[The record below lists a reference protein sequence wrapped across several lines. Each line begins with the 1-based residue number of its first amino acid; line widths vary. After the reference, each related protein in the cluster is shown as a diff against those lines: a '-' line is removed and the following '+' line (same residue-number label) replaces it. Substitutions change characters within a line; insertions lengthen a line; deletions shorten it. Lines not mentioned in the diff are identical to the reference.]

1 MKHCLVL
8 LLLCAPL
15 LPSVQAQ
22 GVCSSDAQPQPV
34 RLLERFLTADCE
46 PCWSRASPQALAKNQ
61 ASGQSDQVLTLDW
74 ILPSRQGDEAALSG
88 AASRD
93 ALLRLQTLGR
103 PAPAREMQ
111 LSSAVPKRSAY
122 RLRVAHGVALG
133 GYIGASIEVHGMPSP
148 KAASPTPTPG
158 GSQRDETTAVLL
170 LVETIAAGTEGTPIT
185 RYLVRNMLRIPWPVR
200 DAAGHQEPP
209 NLLER
214 RPLSVPSSAQA
225 QRLRVVG
232 WLQDRQGRL
241 LAAAQSACLPE
252 LEDSASTP
260 P

>member
-8 LLLCAPL
+8 LLLYAPL

-34 RLLERFLTADCE
+34 RLLERFLSADCE
-46 PCWSRASPQALAKNQ
+46 PCWSRASPQLSAKTQ
-61 ASGQSDQVLTLDW
+61 ASGQSDQVLMLDW

-111 LSSAVPKRSAY
+111 LSSVVHKRSAY

-133 GYIGASIEVHGMPSP
+133 GYIGASIEVRGMPSP
-148 KAASPTPTPG
+148 KAASPAPTPG
-158 GSQRDETTAVLL
+158 GSLRSETTAVLL
-170 LVETIAAGTEGTPIT
+170 LVETIDAGTEGTPIT
-185 RYLVRNMLRIPWPVR
+185 RHLVRNMLQIPWPGVN
-200 DAAGHQEPP
+200 AIGHQEPP
-209 NLLER
+209 SLLER
-214 RPLSVPSSAQA
+214 RPLSVPSGAQA

-252 LEDSASTP
+252 LEDRASTP

>member
-1 MKHCLVL
+1 MKHCLFL

-15 LPSVQAQ
+15 LPSAQAQ

-34 RLLERFLTADCE
+34 RLLERFVSADCE
-46 PCWSRASPQALAKNQ
+46 PCWSLASSQLPAKNQ
-61 ASGQSDQVLTLDW
+61 ASGHSDQVLTLDW

-158 GSQRDETTAVLL
+158 GSQRGETTAVLL

-185 RYLVRNMLRIPWPVR
+185 RHLVRNMLQIPWPVR

-252 LEDSASTP
+252 LEDTASTP

>member
-1 MKHCLVL
+1 MKHCLYL
-8 LLLCAPL
+8 LLLLAPL

-34 RLLERFLTADCE
+34 RLLERFLSADCE
-46 PCWSRASPQALAKNQ
+46 ACWILASPQASAKKQ
-61 ASGQSDQVLTLDW
+61 ASGHSDQVLTLDW

-93 ALLRLQTLGR
+93 ALLRLQTLRR

-148 KAASPTPTPG
+148 KAASPTPPPG
-158 GSQRDETTAVLL
+158 GSQRGETTAVLL

-185 RYLVRNMLRIPWPVR
+185 RHLVRNMLQIPWPVR
-200 DAAGHQEPP
+200 DATGHQELPS
-209 NLLER
+209 LLER
-214 RPLSVPSSAQA
+214 RPLSVPSGAQA

>member
-1 MKHCLVL
+1 MKHCLFL

-15 LPSVQAQ
+15 LPSAQ

-34 RLLERFLTADCE
+34 RLLERFVSADCE
-46 PCWSRASPQALAKNQ
+46 PCWSRASPQASAKNQ
-61 ASGQSDQVLTLDW
+61 ASGHSDQVLTLDW

-93 ALLRLQTLGR
+93 ALLRLRTLGR

-158 GSQRDETTAVLL
+158 GSQRGETTAVLL

-185 RYLVRNMLRIPWPVR
+185 RHLVRNMLQIPWPVR

-252 LEDSASTP
+252 LEDTASTP

>member
-1 MKHCLVL
+1 MNHCLFL
-8 LLLCAPL
+8 LLLLAPL
-15 LPSVQAQ
+15 LPSAQAQ

-34 RLLERFLTADCE
+34 RLLERFLSADCE
-46 PCWSRASPQALAKNQ
+46 PCWSRASPQASAKTQ
-61 ASGQSDQVLTLDW
+61 AGGQSHQVLMLDW

-111 LSSAVPKRSAY
+111 LSSSVPKGSAY

-133 GYIGASIEVHGMPSP
+133 GYIGASIEVRGMPSP
-148 KAASPTPTPG
+148 KAASPAPTPG
-158 GSQRDETTAVLL
+158 GSQRGETTAVLL

-185 RYLVRNMLRIPWPVR
+185 RHLVRNMLQIPWPGVN
-200 DAAGHQEPP
+200 ATGHQEPP
-209 NLLER
+209 SLLER
-214 RPLSVPSSAQA
+214 RPLSVPSGAQA

-232 WLQDRQGRL
+232 WLQDQQGRL

-252 LEDSASTP
+252 LEDRASTP

>member
-1 MKHCLVL
+1 MKHCLFL
-8 LLLCAPL
+8 LLLAPL

-34 RLLERFLTADCE
+34 RLLERFVSADCE
-46 PCWSRASPQALAKNQ
+46 PCWSRASSQLPAKNQ
-61 ASGQSDQVLTLDW
+61 ASGHSDQVLTLDW

-158 GSQRDETTAVLL
+158 GSQRGETTAVLL

-185 RYLVRNMLRIPWPVR
+185 RHLVRNMLQIPWPVR

-252 LEDSASTP
+252 LEDTASTP